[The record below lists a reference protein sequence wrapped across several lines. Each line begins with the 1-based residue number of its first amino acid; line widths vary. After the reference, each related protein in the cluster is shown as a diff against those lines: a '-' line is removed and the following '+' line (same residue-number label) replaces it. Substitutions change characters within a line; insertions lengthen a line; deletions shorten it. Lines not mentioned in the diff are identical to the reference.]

1 MFLSRIVFL
10 LGGFHWVSVKGVQ
23 AKPTEAALLVMAP
36 HSSYFDALP
45 AVFLNL
51 TSVVAKA
58 ENGDVPLF
66 GSIYQ

>member
-1 MFLSRIVFL
+1 M
-10 LGGFHWVSVKGVQ
+10 SVKGVQ

-66 GSIYQ
+66 GSTYQ